1 MERIGIYIAL
11 VVVIYITWLLIV
23 YSRLSTQDFKI
34 SRRMTTMLE
43 AVKDEG
49 QFLTN
54 LADAIDDY
62 DPAAL
67 KDSPIREQI
76 ENALAVTDSD
86 KDYAGIVE
94 AAKQLDNACDT
105 LQRVTD
111 GDPTLQGNNSRIRFA
126 YSKLWSFR
134 GDFDMAKSGFN
145 TLIQSYNRRVRFK
158 LYAPV
163 VKLFRYKEVQGFHIP
178 EVKKSSSK

>member
-1 MERIGIYIAL
+1 MEKIGVYIAL
-11 VVVIYITWLLIV
+11 VVVIYITWLLMV

-34 SRRMTTMLE
+34 GRRMTKMLE

-54 LADAIDDY
+54 LADAIDAY
-62 DPAAL
+62 DPSSL
-67 KDSPIREQI
+67 KESPVREQI
-76 ENALAVTDSD
+76 ESALAVTDSD

-105 LQRVTD
+105 IQRVTD

-134 GDFDMAKSGFN
+134 ADFDMAKASFN
-145 TLIQSYNRRVRFK
+145 NLVSSYNRRVRFK

-163 VKLFRYKEVQGFHIP
+163 VKLFKYKEVQPFYIP